1 MKGLLILLGSGLVA
15 TTLAV
20 AQDMPSSSNTDTSQ
34 SRQTQQTHQTSNGVI
49 RGCLSGS
56 AGNYTI
62 TDQNG
67 MQYTINGPDNQLQS
81 SVGHEV
87 EVTTSQ
93 DQASQTSTQ
102 GDQTT
107 SSATNS
113 VQVSNLHDLGGSCKP
128 SSSMGNGPVNNENK
142 GASPQQVPDAA
153 AQPQTMAM
161 LQEQQ
166 GMGQSSPQQTT
177 PPVTSQTPATPGAST
192 NSAQQAAPPSSNSAT
207 TGTATTPN
215 TTGSQAAPSAQPD
228 GMNANPS
235 TGRRTAR
242 ARTLR
247 RQLPV
252 QLRRMRHS
260 RMPTIRTSRSTSV
273 RRPTFRGRTTQAA
286 TAEVQPRLRNT
297 SSSNVMA
304 KRSAQAGLFC

>member
-20 AQDMPSSSNTDTSQ
+20 AQDMPSSSNTDASQ
-34 SRQTQQTHQTSNGVI
+34 SKQTQQTHQTSNGVI

-87 EVTTSQ
+87 EVSTSQ
-93 DQASQTSTQ
+93 DQATQTSTQ

-113 VQVSNLHDLGGSCKP
+113 VQVSNLHDLGSSCKP
-128 SSSMGNGPVNNENK
+128 SSSMGNGPVNHENK
-142 GASPQQVPDAA
+142 GASPQQTPDAA

-192 NSAQQAAPPSSNSAT
+192 NSAQQATPPSSNSAI
-207 TGTATTPN
+207 TGTSTTSPAHPD
-215 TTGSQAAPSAQPD
+215 QAAQPD
-228 GMNANPS
+228 QSANPTAGGSQSANTSTTTPSATPSDAPQPNANDQNKPLYERPATDIPWANHAGSNSGSS
-235 TGRRTAR
+235 TPPP
-242 ARTLR
+242 
-247 RQLPV
+247 Q
-252 QLRRMRHS
+252 H
-260 RMPTIRTSRSTSV
+260 
-273 RRPTFRGRTTQAA
+273 
-286 TAEVQPRLRNT
+286 
-297 SSSNVMA
+297 
-304 KRSAQAGLFC
+304 